1 MATTYRKIGKK
12 INRKKGEGGAEFNH
26 VVSYGCGILWL
37 KFPLLSHVN

>member
-26 VVSYGCGILWL
+26 VSLMDVGSYG
-37 KFPLLSHVN
+37 